1 MHYYQGF
8 ADTLN
13 SELSHVAEAASTHG
27 CSSAFLRE
35 VSATTVVRAEWDV
48 HLFLHHCL

>member
-1 MHYYQGF
+1 MYCMGF

-13 SELSHVAEAASTHG
+13 NELSYVAEAASTHG
-27 CSSAFLRE
+27 CSSAFLWE

-48 HLFLHHCL
+48 HLLLHHCL